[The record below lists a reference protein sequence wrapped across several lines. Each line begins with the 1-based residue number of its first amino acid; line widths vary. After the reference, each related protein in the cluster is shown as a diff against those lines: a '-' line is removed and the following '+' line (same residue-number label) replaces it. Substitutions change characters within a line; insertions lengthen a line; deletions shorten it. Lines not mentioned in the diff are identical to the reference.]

1 MGAAS
6 QRNKVKYVSR
16 VYRLQEMSQKMLT
29 NYPQYLLACMYKFIY
44 AADVLMPAMERLDE
58 KQLNLVRVY
67 SFTFSEQIL
76 NRNDNH
82 FLKPVKKYKK
92 NQLEEAQPHLSEDT
106 HKLWESLCMKKFGA
120 RSAESIRGSGE
131 TWKEGFI
138 RLANEKEARLKNL
151 TKMICKQSVF
161 NFQICSSRLIK

>member
-1 MGAAS
+1 MLTKPTRLCLIFSLLLPVYPQVVLFIAILLFDNFHSAKARVEAQSAEMTDRDAAFLATQRKKGGGQMMGAAS

-67 SFTFSEQIL
+67 SFTFSE
-76 NRNDNH
+76 
-82 FLKPVKKYKK
+82 
-92 NQLEEAQPHLSEDT
+92 
-106 HKLWESLCMKKFGA
+106 
-120 RSAESIRGSGE
+120 
-131 TWKEGFI
+131 
-138 RLANEKEARLKNL
+138 
-151 TKMICKQSVF
+151 
-161 NFQICSSRLIK
+161 